1 MFGGAPR
8 IPTIGVEAL
17 PGDAYLIDVREDDEW
32 AAGRAPDAHHIALG
46 DVPARLGDVPDDRAI
61 YVVCKAGGRSAQ
73 ATKFLLD
80 AGREAVNVA
89 GGMLAWEAASRPMVT
104 DSGQTPYV
112 V

>member
-8 IPTIGVEAL
+8 IPTVGVEAL
-17 PGDAYLIDVREDDEW
+17 PDDAYLIDVREDDEW
-32 AAGRAPDAHHIALG
+32 AAGHAPAARHIALG
-46 DVPARLGDVPDDRAI
+46 DVPGRLAEVPEDQPI

-73 ATKFLLD
+73 ATRFLID

-89 GGMLAWEAASRPMVT
+89 GGMLAWEAARRPMIT
-104 DSGQTPYV
+104 ESGQTPYV